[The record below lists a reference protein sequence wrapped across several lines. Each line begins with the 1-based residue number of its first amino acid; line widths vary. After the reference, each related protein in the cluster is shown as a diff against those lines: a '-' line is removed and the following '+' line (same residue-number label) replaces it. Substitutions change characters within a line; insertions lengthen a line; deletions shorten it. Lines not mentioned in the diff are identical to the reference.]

1 MRKDEADAPRPP
13 FRRLLIANR
22 GEIAVRIMRTCRE
35 LGIETVAVY
44 SDADADA
51 LHTRL
56 ADRSERIGAAPAAES
71 YLSIEAVIAAARR
84 SGAEAIHPGYGFL
97 SENAAFARAV
107 EEAGLVFIG
116 PPPATLASLGD
127 KLAARRAVAAAG
139 VPIVPGLLVPLVD
152 ASGAVSTP
160 DLAAVGFPGLVKAA
174 AGGGGRG
181 MRRVDRLDELGPVL
195 ESAGREALAAFGD
208 GTLYFERLIAPA
220 RHVEVQLLGDR
231 HGSLAVLGERECSV
245 QRRHQKLV
253 EEAPSPAVTPRIRE
267 QLAEDARRVAGTVA
281 FHNAATVEFL
291 LDADGN
297 HYFLEMNTRLQ
308 VEHGVTELVTGLD
321 LVAWQ
326 IRVAAG
332 ERLPE
337 AVLAVEPRGHAIE
350 ARIYAE
356 DPHRDF
362 TPVAG
367 GVTAWRMPAGPG
379 VRVDGGI
386 EAATP
391 LPVEYDPLLA
401 KLLVHAG
408 DRPAAL
414 SRLRRA
420 LDETIVGGVQTDLSF
435 LRWLVDE
442 PGFRAGSYD
451 TGLIGGAVGRR
462 PGPERRRAFVRSAGG
477 AGRAGQRRGRAPRWR
492 GATRIARRERVG
504 RAGTSRGGQPP
515 AKPMSDVELSI
526 DGAPVE
532 PAAGWTFTWIDR
544 EAGIAR
550 LTDGVARGDMPR
562 RGLRE

>member
-1 MRKDEADAPRPP
+1 MATSRSDSGPSLRKDEADRLRPP

-22 GEIAVRIMRTCRE
+22 GEIAVRVIRACRE

-56 ADRSERIGAAPAAES
+56 ADLRERIGAAPAADS
-71 YLSIEAVIAAARR
+71 YLSVEAVISAARR

-116 PPPATLASLGD
+116 PPAATLASLGD
-127 KLAARRAVAAAG
+127 KLAARRAVAEAG
-139 VPIVPGLLVPLVD
+139 VPIVPGLLVPLVAD
-152 ASGAVSTP
+152 AGGVVQSAE
-160 DLAAVGFPGLVKAA
+160 LAAVGFPGLVKAA

-181 MRRVDRLDELGPVL
+181 MRRIDRPEEIGPVL
-195 ESAGREALAAFGD
+195 EAAGREALAAFGD
-208 GTLYFERLIAPA
+208 GTLYYERLIAPA
-220 RHVEVQLLGDR
+220 RHVEVQLLGDQ
-231 HGSLAVLGERECSV
+231 HGNLAVLGERECSV

-253 EEAPSPAVTPRIRE
+253 EEAPSPAVTPGLRE
-267 QLAEDARRVAGTVA
+267 QLAVSARRVAGTVA

-291 LDADGN
+291 LDAGGN

-332 ERLPE
+332 ERLSE
-337 AVLAVEPRGHAIE
+337 SVLAALPRGHAIE

-356 DPHRDF
+356 DPHRGF
-362 TPVAG
+362 APVAG
-367 GVTAWRMPAGPG
+367 EVTAWRMPGGPG
-379 VRVDGGI
+379 VRVD
-386 EAATP
+386 AAVGAGTP

-401 KLLVHAG
+401 KLLVHAE

-414 SRLRRA
+414 ARLRGA
-420 LDETIVGGVQTDLSF
+420 LDETVVGGVQTDLSF

-442 PGFRAGSYD
+442 PGFAAGSYD
-451 TGLIGGAVGRR
+451 TGLVDEHWGG
-462 PGPERRRAFVRSAGG
+462 GPELTAERRSLAAWVALEARAMVATGPPSG
-477 AGRAGQRRGRAPRWR
+477 AGQATPRAESGW
-492 GATRIARRERVG
+492 ATQARREAVN
-504 RAGTSRGGQPP
+504 
-515 AKPMSDVELSI
+515 
-526 DGAPVE
+526 
-532 PAAGWTFTWIDR
+532 
-544 EAGIAR
+544 
-550 LTDGVARGDMPR
+550 R
-562 RGLRE
+562 RRHR